1 MVGGEAVTAPLNS
14 SFPLDGGRV
23 GDGGA
28 RADLTGNGA
37 GGVDAA
43 SRARSGAAGANT
55 PTKPPVE
62 GEGFDVYAA
71 RAQFPILSRTVNGK
85 PLVYLDSAASAQKP
99 RAVIDAMTAAMEH
112 SYANVHR
119 GLHTLANETTEAF
132 EAARE
137 TVARFLNAESPDQI
151 VWTKGG
157 TEAINLVA
165 AGIGQSIRPGDEIVV
180 TQMEHH
186 ANIVPWHMLRE
197 RGAVLRWAPVL
208 DDGAL
213 DMAALAELIG
223 PQTRLVAVT
232 HMSNVL
238 GTVNDVRAVAD
249 LAHAAGALILV
260 DGCQGAVHCSP
271 DVQALG
277 SDFYVFT
284 GHKLF
289 GPTGIGGLYGKR
301 AALEALP
308 PYQGGG
314 EMIATVTED
323 AVTYAGL
330 PHRFEAGTPPILE
343 VLGLGAAIEWMNQFD
358 ADAVRAHELALMERV
373 RARLDGRSWLTEIG
387 TAAGKG
393 AIFTFTV
400 EGAHAHDIAQVMD
413 RYGVAVRAGLH
424 CAEPLSRRFGLTSSA
439 RASFAL
445 YNTPEDADAF
455 ADALIKAREFFA

>member
-1 MVGGEAVTAPLNS
+1 MADGSPVTL
-14 SFPLDGGRV
+14 
-23 GDGGA
+23 
-28 RADLTGNGA
+28 
-37 GGVDAA
+37 
-43 SRARSGAAGANT
+43 
-55 PTKPPVE
+55 
-62 GEGFDVYAA
+62 FDPYAA

-99 RAVIDAMTAAMEH
+99 RAVIDALTTAMEH

-137 TVARFLNAESPDQI
+137 SVARSLNAESPDQI
-151 VWTKGG
+151 IWTKGG

-165 AGIGQSIRPGDEIVV
+165 AGLGQSIRPGDEIVV

-197 RGAVLRWAPVL
+197 RFGAVLKWAPVT
-208 DDGAL
+208 DAGAL
-213 DMAALAELIG
+213 DMPALEALIG
-223 PQTRLVAVT
+223 PRTRLVAVT

-238 GTVNDVRAVAD
+238 GTVNDVRAIAD
-249 LAHAAGALILV
+249 RAHAAGALILV

-271 DVQALG
+271 DVQALDA
-277 SDFYVFT
+277 DFYVFT

-301 AALEALP
+301 AVLEALP

-323 AVTYAGL
+323 AVTWAGL

-343 VLGLGAAIEWMNQFD
+343 AIGLGAAINWMQQFD
-358 ADAVRAHELALMERV
+358 ANAVRAHEQALMDRLRE
-373 RARLDGRSWLTEIG
+373 RLDGRNWLTEIG
-387 TAAGKG
+387 TAPGKG

-400 EGAHAHDIAQVMD
+400 DGAHAHDIAQVMD

-424 CAEPLSRRFGLTSSA
+424 CAEPLSRRFGITSSA

-445 YNTPEDADAF
+445 YNTLEDADAF

>member
-1 MVGGEAVTAPLNS
+1 M
-14 SFPLDGGRV
+14 
-23 GDGGA
+23 
-28 RADLTGNGA
+28 
-37 GGVDAA
+37 
-43 SRARSGAAGANT
+43 
-55 PTKPPVE
+55 
-62 GEGFDVYAA
+62 YAA
-71 RAQFPILSRTVNGK
+71 RAQFPILSRSVNGR

-99 RAVIDAMTAAMEH
+99 RAVIDAMTGAMEG

-137 TVARFLNAESPDQI
+137 SVARFLNAEAASNI

-165 AGIGQSIRPGDEIVV
+165 AGIGQSIQPGDEIIVS
-180 TQMEHH
+180 QMEHH
-186 ANIVPWHMLRE
+186 SNIVPWHMLRE
-197 RGAVLRWAPVL
+197 RRGAVLKWIPVL
-208 DDGAL
+208 DDGSL
-213 DMAALAELIG
+213 DMAAYADLLG
-223 PQTRLVAVT
+223 PRTRVVAVT

-238 GTVNDVRAVAD
+238 GTINPVQAITEI
-249 LAHAAGALILV
+249 AHAVGAQVLV
-260 DGCQGAVHCSP
+260 DGCQGAVHATP
-271 DVQALG
+271 DVQAIG
-277 SDFYVFT
+277 CDFYVFT

-289 GPTGIGGLYGKR
+289 GPTGIGALYGT
-301 AALEALP
+301 AGALEALP

-314 EMIATVTED
+314 EMIETVTQDE
-323 AVTYAGL
+323 VRYAKP

-343 VLGLGAAIEWMNQFD
+343 AIGLGAAIEWLRRFD
-358 ADAVRAHELALMERV
+358 GDAIRAHEQALMDRV
-373 RARLDGRSWLTEIG
+373 RARLKGLNWLTEIG
-387 TAAGKG
+387 TAEGKG

-424 CAEPLSRRFGLTSSA
+424 CAEPLAKRFGLTSSA

-445 YNTPEDADAF
+445 YNTLEDADAF